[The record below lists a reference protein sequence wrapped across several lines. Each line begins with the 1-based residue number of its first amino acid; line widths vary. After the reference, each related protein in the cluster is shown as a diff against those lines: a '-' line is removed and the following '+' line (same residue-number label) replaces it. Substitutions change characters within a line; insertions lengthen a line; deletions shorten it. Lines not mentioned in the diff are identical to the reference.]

1 MISVIFLP
9 LLVHYK
15 EKETFI
21 LNLLSYMSLKEL
33 KKAKGKLKILSESL
47 KVHKNGGQI
56 QQELIRNEVDEGGE
70 IESHYNRS
78 IKLIR

>member
-1 MISVIFLP
+1 
-9 LLVHYK
+9 
-15 EKETFI
+15 
-21 LNLLSYMSLKEL
+21 MSLKEL
-33 KKAKGKLKILSESL
+33 KKAKGKLKILWESL